1 MTVQALPVFQR
12 FIEPVSYTGD
22 VRRGM
27 AANASIDDSEHKT
40 TNMEV
45 RYAVARKK

>member
-12 FIEPVSYTGD
+12 FFPGSYVGD

>member
-1 MTVQALPVFQR
+1 MTVQALPVSKR
-12 FIEPVSYTGD
+12 FFPDSYAD
-22 VRRGM
+22 EVRRGM
-27 AANASIDDSEHKT
+27 AANASIDDSEYKT